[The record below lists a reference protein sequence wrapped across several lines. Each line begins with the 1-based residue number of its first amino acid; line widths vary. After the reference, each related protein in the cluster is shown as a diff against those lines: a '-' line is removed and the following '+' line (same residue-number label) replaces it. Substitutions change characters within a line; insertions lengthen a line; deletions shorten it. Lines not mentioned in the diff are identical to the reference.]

1 MSASDVDRIRRQR
14 LDADARYNQALT
26 ALDAAVVNIGGRPL
40 SREDFD
46 RLAAALIVFLQQI
59 TAFVESSDRQIVC
72 DIGARLDRLE
82 HAVASSTDEL
92 RTQVNVM
99 HRALVA
105 LGSGKGNS
113 PTPSGRL
120 STGSNQSVIG
130 DQSAI
135 DNQSTINSQ
144 QSALSD
150 YRYLAFEDQFRGS
163 AESVQARVRD
173 YVPIFHGRSGVV
185 DLGCGRGE
193 LLAALK
199 AADIEARGVDT
210 NAQMVAVAR
219 EQGLDVS
226 RDDALGYL
234 RSVAD
239 ESIGG
244 VIATQVVE
252 HLEPAYLIQLLDTAA
267 QKMRPGAPIVL
278 ETINPACWLAF
289 FSSYLRD
296 VTHVRPVHPET
307 LQYLLRA
314 SGFER
319 VDLRYSAPVPDH
331 IRMKTVDLPAEI
343 LSSSEPQAVALAR
356 VGHAINANAVV
367 LNNLMFTHMDYAAVG
382 FRS

>member
-1 MSASDVDRIRRQR
+1 MSGTDMDRIRRER

-26 ALDAAVVNIGGRPL
+26 ALDQTIVTIGGRPL
-40 SREDFD
+40 SRGDFD

-82 HAVASSTDEL
+82 HAVMSRTDEL

-99 HRALVA
+99 HRALAAV
-105 LGSGKGNS
+105 GPGKGS
-113 PTPSGRL
+113 APTSSASNHQ
-120 STGSNQSVIG
+120 STIS
-130 DQSAI
+130 D
-135 DNQSTINSQ
+135 QSTINHQSTISNQ

-185 DLGCGRGE
+185 DVGCGRGE

-199 AADIEARGVDT
+199 AADIDARGVDT

-226 RDDALGYL
+226 HHDALGYL
-234 RSVAD
+234 RSAED

-252 HLEPAYLIQLLDTAA
+252 HLEPAYLVQLLDTAA

-289 FSSYLRD
+289 FSSYIRD
-296 VTHVRPVHPET
+296 LTHVRPVHPET

-319 VDLRYSAPVPDH
+319 VELRYSAPVPDH
-331 IRMKTVDLPAEI
+331 IRMQTVDLPAEI

-367 LNNLMFTHMDYAAVG
+367 LNNLMFTHMDYAAVAY
-382 FRS
+382 RS

>member
-1 MSASDVDRIRRQR
+1 MSGTDMDRIRRER

-26 ALDAAVVNIGGRPL
+26 ALDQTIVTIGGRPL
-40 SREDFD
+40 SRGDFD

-82 HAVASSTDEL
+82 HAVTSRTDEL

-99 HRALVA
+99 HRALAA
-105 LGSGKGNS
+105 LGAARASAPSSSGS
-113 PTPSGRL
+113 RSAASSQPAIRDQSGINHQ
-120 STGSNQSVIG
+120 SISNQ
-130 DQSAI
+130 
-135 DNQSTINSQ
+135 QSTI
-144 QSALSD
+144 SD

-185 DLGCGRGE
+185 DVGCGRGE

-199 AADIEARGVDT
+199 AADIDARGVDT

-226 RDDALGYL
+226 HHDALGYL
-234 RSVAD
+234 RSADD

-252 HLEPAYLIQLLDTAA
+252 HLEPAYLVQLLDTAA

-289 FSSYLRD
+289 FSSYIRD

-319 VDLRYSAPVPDH
+319 VELRYSAPVPDH
-331 IRMKTVDLPAEI
+331 IRMQTVDLPAEI

-367 LNNLMFTHMDYAAVG
+367 LNNLMFTHMDYAAVAY
-382 FRS
+382 RS